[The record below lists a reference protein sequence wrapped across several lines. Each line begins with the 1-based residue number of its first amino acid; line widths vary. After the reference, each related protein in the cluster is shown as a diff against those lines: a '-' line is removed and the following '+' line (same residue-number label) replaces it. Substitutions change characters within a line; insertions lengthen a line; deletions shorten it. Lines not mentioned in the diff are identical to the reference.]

1 MTAPRPHPP
10 LSALAP
16 TEVWDRLDPLAPD
29 LALNPDGLGTLPY
42 GQLKGPGFERLCYEL
57 LLAQG
62 LMPRFFGRSG
72 QADYGVD
79 IIVEQAQT
87 LSVFQCKN
95 LAAPPSWQAISQ
107 AVQTF
112 ESDWLH
118 HAGLPRPTRF
128 VYCCPHP
135 LDEQKLGATWTE
147 FRQAFIQR
155 TGIELHFWDR
165 HSLDAQL
172 RGLPVIV
179 AGVFSASY
187 AEHFCPHSHD
197 WRHAPWIRVQR
208 NQARHA
214 VVQRFLQQ
222 HDADKLY
229 IADHEAEL
237 FAEILSQHGVL
248 VIRGLPGSGKTSLT
262 LALASRQRH
271 LYYASLRDASDVDK
285 LWQSALQRLKLPSVF
300 FLDDCHVNLTL
311 AGALLERLAP
321 EWRKGQLHL
330 VLGLRDHPTDPN
342 AGLDDTPDWLRELQD
357 NQQVLNLK
365 PDRQRTRAVAEHLRQ
380 DLIGLS
386 AARLDALHHGSSGD
400 LLLLDELLSNIRA
413 PSELDTLQLAGV
425 LPKLHQ
431 RYFGARTRLPTVQRL
446 AALAQFDLAP
456 QADYFTGH
464 WQDQEKPRLA
474 GLITELFSP
483 PRYQFLHASL
493 AELVLHALIQLEA
506 PEATRTHQVRQHT
519 VDSVLRYLD
528 YLRAQQSGAD
538 AVATLNL
545 VLRTR
550 LKLCSPAEDAGL
562 KAQLLA
568 APTVLALVREQLA
581 MVPFGMFLGSLRSL
595 AHAQH
600 TAQSDYV
607 DLLCARLDLLFNP
620 TSHDGKRPDILHIGF
635 GLYALRR
642 FAPARWEALWQQHPP
657 AAFMQLLLDQGEIVE
672 LFKVLVYAPVE
683 FRAALLAQLDAAQ
696 AERLLNKTIS
706 AGRSIGTL
714 SLAMRELNNTDP
726 ALLAGLEQA
735 IGAPGWMRLIDAN
748 GTVFELFKVL
758 ERATPEF
765 RAVLLAQLD
774 AAQAERLL
782 NKTIRAGRSIGTLHL
797 AMRELNKTDP
807 TVLAGLEQAIG
818 APGWMRLID
827 ANGTLFEL
835 FGILQYAT
843 PEFRPALLAQLDAA
857 QAERLLNKTI
867 NAGRSIGTLNL
878 AMRELNNSD
887 PTVLAGLEQ
896 AIGAP
901 GWMRL
906 IDANGTL
913 LTLFKVLERATP
925 EFRPALLAQ
934 LNAAQ
939 AERLLNKT
947 ISTGRSIGTLHLA
960 MRELNNSD
968 SALLAG
974 LEQAIGAPGWMRL
987 IDANGTLL
995 TLFKVLEC
1003 ATPEFRPALLAQLD
1017 AQGADALVSQ
1027 TICAGRAIESLDKSM
1042 GVVTRNPA
1050 LRQQLE
1056 RCLGAK
1062 AWWRLVLGVG
1072 TLYSL
1077 QQLSQLMSEALRQEM
1092 AAAAAHLTTADWRAL
1107 LTRGQLRNA
1116 CAFISQALPD
1126 YPPAAQAAFVAALAD
1141 AAEALAQQASWFDL
1155 NLSQAALSAAAHSP
1169 AAAELQRALATR
1181 IAALHVAELEG
1192 LDFKEACNGLAFAWR
1207 ERPDLRQALAA
1218 QLWRILPPPAQWLQ
1232 AGKDLA
1238 AIGWVLNLACDPSLA
1253 QDEALR
1259 LRQASLDSLAD
1270 AKLAQFAT
1278 LPLFLLLWHLAALTF
1293 ERCTPGV
1300 FACAMPPALI
1310 DRLIAI
1316 VQVRA
1321 LRRSLKEEHL
1331 SEMALAGVLLLLF
1344 PVQAPRLHQA
1354 LAPLRSMSQHLQN
1367 LALAETFVPAFFAL
1381 KGIALIDRG
1390 CVLTSMVRMGLLFKA
1405 KAHEPQGPALAF
1417 LRQSLS

>member
-16 TEVWDRLDPLAPD
+16 SEVWDRLDPLAPD

-172 RGLPVIV
+172 RSLPVIV

-271 LYYASLRDASDVDK
+271 LYYASLRDANDVDK

-365 PDRQRTRAVAEHLRQ
+365 LDRQRTRAVAEYLRQ

-446 AALAQFDLAP
+446 AALAQFDLTP

-538 AVATLNL
+538 AVATLHL

-550 LKLCSPAEDAGL
+550 LKLCSPDEDASL

-568 APTVLALVREQLA
+568 APTVIALVREQLA
-581 MVPFGMFLGSLRSL
+581 MVPFGMFLVSMVVLERAL
-595 AHAQH
+595 H

-607 DLLCARLDLLFNP
+607 ELLCARLHLLFNP
-620 TSHDGKRPDILHIGF
+620 VSDDAKHLGMITIGS
-635 GLYALRR
+635 GLAALRR
-642 FAPARWEALWQQHPP
+642 FAPAHWEALAQQLPP
-657 AAFMQLLLDQGEIVE
+657 AAFMQWILDQGGIME
-672 LFKVLVYAPVE
+672 LFQVLQFSPAEFRIALLAQLDAAQAERLLNKTISAGRSIGTLNLAMRELNKTDPTLLAGLEQAIGAPGWMRLIDANGTLFELFHILQYATPE

-714 SLAMRELNNTDP
+714 N
-726 ALLAGLEQA
+726 
-735 IGAPGWMRLIDAN
+735 
-748 GTVFELFKVL
+748 
-758 ERATPEF
+758 
-765 RAVLLAQLD
+765 
-774 AAQAERLL
+774 
-782 NKTIRAGRSIGTLHL
+782 L

-807 TVLAGLEQAIG
+807 TLLAGLEQAIG

-835 FGILQYAT
+835 FHILQYAT
-843 PEFRPALLAQLDAA
+843 PEFRAALLAQLDAA
-857 QAERLLNKTI
+857 QAERLLNKAIT
-867 NAGRSIGTLNL
+867 AGHSIGTLNW
-878 AMRELNNSD
+878 AMRELLSHTE
-887 PTVLAGLEQ
+887 PTLLARLEQ
-896 AIGAP
+896 AIGAS
-901 GWMRL
+901 GLMRL
-906 IDANGTL
+906 IGVNGAVFK
-913 LTLFKVLERATP
+913 LFKVLEHAIP
-925 EFRPALLAQ
+925 EFP
-934 LNAAQ
+934 
-939 AERLLNKT
+939 T
-947 ISTGRSIGTLHLA
+947 
-960 MRELNNSD
+960 
-968 SALLAG
+968 
-974 LEQAIGAPGWMRL
+974 
-987 IDANGTLL
+987 
-995 TLFKVLEC
+995 
-1003 ATPEFRPALLAQLD
+1003 ALLAQLD
-1017 AQGADALVSQ
+1017 AQG
-1027 TICAGRAIESLDKSM
+1027 T
-1042 GVVTRNPA
+1042 
-1050 LRQQLE
+1050 
-1056 RCLGAK
+1056 
-1062 AWWRLVLGVG
+1062 
-1072 TLYSL
+1072 
-1077 QQLSQLMSEALRQEM
+1077 
-1092 AAAAAHLTTADWRAL
+1092 
-1107 LTRGQLRNA
+1107 
-1116 CAFISQALPD
+1116 
-1126 YPPAAQAAFVAALAD
+1126 
-1141 AAEALAQQASWFDL
+1141 EALAQQASWLDL
-1155 NLSQAALSAAAHSP
+1155 NLSQAALSRGAHSP
-1169 AAAELQRALATR
+1169 TVAWLQRALTTR

-1192 LDFKEACNGLAFAWR
+1192 LDFKEACNGLTFAWR

-1218 QLWRILPPPAQWLQ
+1218 QLWRILPPPAQWPQ
-1232 AGKDLA
+1232 AGEDLA
-1238 AIGWVLNLACDPSLA
+1238 VIRLVLHLACDPCLA
-1253 QDEALR
+1253 QDDAIR
-1259 LRQASLDSLAD
+1259 LQQASLDRLAD
-1270 AKLAQFAT
+1270 ADLAQLDT
-1278 LPLFLLLWHLAALTF
+1278 LPLFLLLWNLSALTF
-1293 ERCTPGV
+1293 ERCTPGA

-1321 LRRSLKEEHL
+1321 LRRAPKKEHL
-1331 SEMALAGVLLLLF
+1331 FEMALAGVLQLLV
-1344 PVQAPRLHQA
+1344 PAQAPRLRQA
-1354 LAPLRSMSQHLQN
+1354 LAPLRSMSQSLQN
-1367 LALAETFVPAFFAL
+1367 LALAHTFVPAFFAL

-1390 CVLTSMVRMGLLFKA
+1390 RVLTAVVKEDLLA
-1405 KAHEPQGPALAF
+1405 KLQAYEQQGPALAF
-1417 LRQSLS
+1417 LRKVLI

>member
-1 MTAPRPHPP
+1 MVTFHANRLPPPMTAPRPHPP

-16 TEVWDRLDPLAPD
+16 TEVRDRLDPLAPD

-172 RGLPVIV
+172 RSLPVIV

-271 LYYASLRDASDVDK
+271 LYYASLRDANDVEK

-330 VLGLRDHPTDPN
+330 VLGLRDHPTGPN
-342 AGLDDTPDWLRELQD
+342 AELDDTPDWLRELQD

-365 PDRQRTRAVAEHLRQ
+365 PDRQRTRAVAEYLRP

-446 AALAQFDLAP
+446 AALAQFDLTP

-506 PEATRTHQVRQHT
+506 PEATRTNQVRQHT

-528 YLRAQQSGAD
+528 YLRTQQSGAD
-538 AVATLNL
+538 ALATLNL

-550 LKLCSPAEDAGL
+550 LKLCSPAEDTRL

-568 APTVLALVREQLA
+568 APTVIALVREQLA
-581 MVPFGMFLGSLRSL
+581 IVPFGMLWVGLVVL
-595 AHAQH
+595 KHASH

-607 DLLCARLDLLFNP
+607 ELLCARLHLLFNP
-620 TSHDGKRPDILHIGF
+620 ASDEAKRPDILHIGL
-635 GLYALRR
+635 GLYALRLC
-642 FAPARWEALWQQHPP
+642 APTRWETLAQQLPP
-657 AAFMQLLLDQGEIVE
+657 AAFMQLILDQGGIME
-672 LFKVLVYAPVE
+672 LFQVLQDAPVE

-714 SLAMRELNNTDP
+714 NLAMRELNKTDP

-748 GTVFELFKVL
+748 GTLLELFHIL
-758 ERATPEF
+758 RHATPEF
-765 RAVLLAQLD
+765 RA
-774 AAQAERLL
+774 
-782 NKTIRAGRSIGTLHL
+782 
-797 AMRELNKTDP
+797 
-807 TVLAGLEQAIG
+807 
-818 APGWMRLID
+818 
-827 ANGTLFEL
+827 
-835 FGILQYAT
+835 
-843 PEFRPALLAQLDAA
+843 
-857 QAERLLNKTI
+857 
-867 NAGRSIGTLNL
+867 
-878 AMRELNNSD
+878 
-887 PTVLAGLEQ
+887 
-896 AIGAP
+896 
-901 GWMRL
+901 
-906 IDANGTL
+906 
-913 LTLFKVLERATP
+913 
-925 EFRPALLAQ
+925 
-934 LNAAQ
+934 
-939 AERLLNKT
+939 
-947 ISTGRSIGTLHLA
+947 
-960 MRELNNSD
+960 
-968 SALLAG
+968 
-974 LEQAIGAPGWMRL
+974 
-987 IDANGTLL
+987 
-995 TLFKVLEC
+995 
-1003 ATPEFRPALLAQLD
+1003 ALLAQLD
-1017 AQGADALVSQ
+1017 AQGAEALISQ
-1027 TICAGRAIESLDKSM
+1027 TVCAGRAIESLHWSVR
-1042 GVVTRNPA
+1042 VVMRDPV
-1050 LRQQLE
+1050 LCQQLE

-1077 QQLSQLMSEALRQEM
+1077 QQLSQSMSEALRQEM
-1092 AAAAAHLTTADWRAL
+1092 AAVAAHLTTADWRAL
-1107 LTRGQLRNA
+1107 LARGLFLDA
-1116 CAFISQALPD
+1116 CTFISQALPG

-1207 ERPDLRQALAA
+1207 QRPDLRQALAA
-1218 QLWRILPPPAQWLQ
+1218 QLWRILPPPAQWPQ
-1232 AGKDLA
+1232 AGKDLT
-1238 AIGWVLNLACDPSLA
+1238 AIGWVLNLACDPSVA

-1270 AKLAQFAT
+1270 AKLTQFAT

-1344 PVQAPRLHQA
+1344 PAQAPRLRQA